1 MTGNDPDG
9 PWAAGATRVNKF
21 PHALAVIQELFAER
35 RR

>member
-1 MTGNDPDG
+1 MIQMDHG
-9 PWAAGATRVNKF
+9 PLSARATRVNKF